1 MIGLDA
7 KLLGILISGGLTL
20 MAYSFLYKENR
31 AYRIAEHIYLGAGTG
46 YGAILSAKY
55 VYDNAWTPLVKGN
68 TLWAIPLLASLLLY
82 FYFSKKHFWIYRI
95 PTAAIIGIGTGIV
108 VAADFRTR
116 LTEQIS
122 ATLLPLFIA
131 NDPYKSLNNIIIVF
145 GVIGSLIFFYFSR
158 EHRGPVKGMVNFG
171 KYILMIT
178 FGAAFGQTFMA
189 RISLIIGRIQSLY
202 LWPAWILL
210 PSAAVLVGV
219 AISWDRLRQKKAKS
233 ATEKK

>member
-7 KLLGILISGGLTL
+7 KLFGILISGGLTL
-20 MAYSFLYKENR
+20 MAYSFLYRENR
-31 AYRIAEHIYLGAGTG
+31 AYRIAEHIYLGAGVG
-46 YGAILSAKY
+46 YGTILSAKY

-68 TLWAIPLLASLLLY
+68 TVWAIPLFASILLY

-95 PTAAIIGIGTGIV
+95 PTAAIIGVGTGIV

-116 LTEQIS
+116 FTEQIR
-122 ATLLPLFIA
+122 ATLVPLFVS
-131 NDPYKSLNNIIIVF
+131 NDPYRSFNNIVIVL
-145 GVIGSLIFFYFSR
+145 GVVGSLLFFYFSR
-158 EHRGPVKGMVNFG
+158 EHRGLVKGIVTFG
-171 KYILMIT
+171 KYIIMIT

-210 PSAAVLVGV
+210 PLSVIAMGAAIG
-219 AISWDRLRQKKAKS
+219 WDKLRQKKPEP
-233 ATEKK
+233 TTKK